1 MSVFYI
7 YLIQPKFAMEKL
19 QCIIVD
25 DDEIDR
31 LTVMSYTKKFPQL
44 HVVGVYA
51 SAKEALSML
60 QRMDSKID
68 VLFLDIDMPGES
80 GIDLRKKAA
89 EVPVCIFIT
98 AHPEH
103 AVESFELDTL
113 DFIVKP
119 LKLDRFTQT
128 INRIDEFM
136 EIRQK
141 ALLFESSIGGDTIYI
156 KEGHV
161 QTKVKLHDILY
172 LEALKDYTLIVTS
185 QKRHC
190 VLLSIGN
197 LLREDHF
204 QSFIRIHRSYA
215 VQKQYVK
222 KINPHEVELNNA
234 GLIPIGRSYKDNL
247 KTVL

>member
-1 MSVFYI
+1 
-7 YLIQPKFAMEKL
+7 MEKL
-19 QCIIVD
+19 HCIIVD

-31 LTVMSYTKKFPQL
+31 LTVLSFAKKFPQL
-44 HVVGVYA
+44 QIAGVFD
-51 SAKEALSML
+51 SAKNALSVL
-60 QRMDSKID
+60 RSANLKID
-68 VLFLDIDMPGES
+68 VLFLDIDMPEES
-80 GIDLRKKAA
+80 GLELRKKAA

-119 LKLDRFTQT
+119 LKLDRFSQT
-128 INRIDEFM
+128 IKRIEEFM
-136 EIRQK
+136 EIRHK

-156 KEGHV
+156 KEGHE

-190 VLLSIGN
+190 VLSSIGN
-197 LLREDHF
+197 LLKEDHF
-204 QSFIRIHRSYA
+204 QSFIRTHRSFA
-215 VQKQYVK
+215 VQKQYIK
-222 KINPHEVELNNA
+222 KILTNDVLLNNDV
-234 GLIPIGRSYKDNL
+234 LIPIGRSHKDSL
-247 KTVL
+247 KVLL